1 MVSSI
6 GGSGQFDASAISQMR
21 QNFFNKIDQ
30 NSDGSINKTEFADS
44 LKAMKGVNADD
55 TFSKLD
61 TNSDNSISKDE
72 LNAAMDKMDEQL
84 KKNPPPPPPP
94 PMGGSGKGNTAS
106 ASSDETKSNK
116 IFDSLDTNKD
126 GYISITELMAAS
138 DEKTANKIMAEV
150 DTDKDGKISKD
161 ENDAFLKKM
170 QENMQ
175 GKVSGTDFST
185 ENSKTFQQDLL
196 IKLIESINANSSSSV
211 TSNSKTSLSSYA

>member
-44 LKAMKGVNADD
+44 LKKMKGVNVDD
-55 TFSKLD
+55 IFSKID

-72 LNAAMDKMDEQL
+72 LNAAMDKMDEQM
-84 KKNPPPPPPP
+84 KKNPPPSPP
-94 PMGGSGKGNTAS
+94 PMGGSGTDNTTS

-126 GYISITELMAAS
+126 GYVSITELMAAH
-138 DEKTANKIMAEV
+138 DEKTANKIMTEV
-150 DTDKDGKISKD
+150 DTNKDGKISKD
-161 ENDAFLKKM
+161 ENDAFLKTMQEKM
-170 QENMQ
+170 QS
-175 GKVSGTDFST
+175 KVSGTDFST
-185 ENSKTFQQDLL
+185 DNSTTFQQDLL
-196 IKLIESINANSSSSV
+196 IKLIEAINANSGSAATSSSKV
-211 TSNSKTSLSSYA
+211 SLSSYA

>member
-44 LKAMKGVNADD
+44 LKKMKGVNVDD
-55 TFSKLD
+55 IFSKID

-72 LNAAMDKMDEQL
+72 LNAAMDKMDEQM
-84 KKNPPPPPPP
+84 KKNPPPPP
-94 PMGGSGKGNTAS
+94 PMGGSGTDNTTS
-106 ASSDETKSNK
+106 ATSDETKSNK

-126 GYISITELMAAS
+126 GYVSITELLAATGDKS
-138 DEKTANKIMAEV
+138 TADKIMKEI

-161 ENDAFLKKM
+161 ENDAFLKTMQEKM
-170 QENMQ
+170 QS
-175 GKVSGTDFST
+175 KVSGTDFST
-185 ENSKTFQQDLL
+185 DNSTTFQQDLL
-196 IKLIESINANSSSSV
+196 IKLIEAINANSGSAATSSSKV
-211 TSNSKTSLSSYA
+211 SLSSYA

>member
-44 LKAMKGVNADD
+44 LEGMEGVNADD
-55 TFSKLD
+55 IFSKLD

-72 LNAAMDKMDEQL
+72 LNAAMDKMDEQM
-84 KKNPPPPPPP
+84 KKNPPPPP
-94 PMGGSGKGNTAS
+94 PMGGSGTDNKTS

-126 GYISITELMAAS
+126 GYVSITELMAAH

-150 DTDKDGKISKD
+150 DTDKDGKISKN

-175 GKVSGTDFST
+175 SKVSGTDFST
-185 ENSKTFQQDLL
+185 ENSTTFQQDLL
-196 IKLIESINANSSSSV
+196 IKLIESINANSGSSV